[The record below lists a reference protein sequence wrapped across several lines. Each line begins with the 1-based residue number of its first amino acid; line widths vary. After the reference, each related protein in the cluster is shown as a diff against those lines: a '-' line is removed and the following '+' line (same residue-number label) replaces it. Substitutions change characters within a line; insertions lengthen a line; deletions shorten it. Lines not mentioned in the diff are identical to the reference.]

1 MSTLPYRLN
10 VGAALFDHQGRVFL
24 GRRAGLPPD
33 APALW
38 QLPQGGID
46 DGEAPRA
53 AVLRELE
60 EEIGTRN
67 AEILEQHAE
76 WLSYDLPPDLIGHAF
91 AGRFRG
97 QRQLWF
103 ALRFLGT
110 DEDISLDRHSPAE
123 FTEWRW
129 ADLSE
134 IPALAV
140 AFKRPIYER
149 IAKDFARWTRQG

>member
-10 VGAALFDHQGRVFL
+10 VGAALFDREGRVFV
-24 GRRAGLPPD
+24 GRRAGL
-33 APALW
+33 AAEAEALW

-46 DGEAPRA
+46 DGEDPRA

-67 AEILEQHAE
+67 AEILEEHAD

-97 QRQLWF
+97 QKQRWF

-110 DEDISLDRHSPAE
+110 DADIRLDRHVPAE
-123 FTEWRW
+123 FSDWRW
-129 ADLSE
+129 VALSE
-134 IPALAV
+134 IPGLAV
-140 AFKRPIYER
+140 AFKRSIYER
-149 IAKDFARWTRQG
+149 IAQDFRQWGVR